1 MNTNHIL
8 DSTIHV
14 AKAKSGAVDAIG
26 GYAIRRRETLE
37 RLDGA
42 YLELEH
48 QTTGA
53 RHIHIETPDDNNG
66 FAVFFPTPPTDSTG
80 VAHILEHVVL
90 AGSQRFPVRDPFFS
104 MTRRSLATFMNALTG
119 SDWTMYLFSTRNAK
133 DFKNL
138 LDVYLDATFFPK
150 LSEDSFKQ
158 EGIRFE
164 FEDPADPNSGLRYK
178 GVVFNEMK
186 GALAT
191 PGAAVDR
198 AVGKALFPGLP
209 YAYVSGGDPQDIP
222 NLTWDH
228 LKQFHAR
235 YYHPSNARF
244 YTYGNQSLE
253 TTLETI
259 ERSALSRFQRIEVD
273 SSIPDV
279 KRFAQPTAAVE
290 PYPAVAAEDNE
301 PKAEALTAW
310 VTVPSADSFRAL
322 AMKVLSEVLL
332 SNAGSPLRKAL
343 IDSGLGSA
351 LADGSGFHDD
361 YKEAVFGAGL
371 KGVAAEDAEKVQQV
385 VLETLDRVA
394 DRGVDAS
401 QVDAAIH
408 HLEFEKRERSNAGL
422 PYALRILFASMPA
435 YLYGGD
441 PLSSM
446 DFDADLEHLEQ
457 ARAEGRFFENLI
469 RAELLDNQHRALLT
483 VVPDTEL
490 EERQRQ
496 AELDR
501 LAEVESKLSGQDKKK
516 IVEDA
521 LRLKADQEA
530 KQDLEA
536 LPTLEL
542 TDIPM
547 RFEDVPSRD
556 VNVRRATVE
565 FYPQPTNGIT
575 YLDLRTDFSALSTEQ
590 KDLLPL
596 FSRALTQ
603 SGAAGQDYVQIAAR
617 IAAHTGGV
625 GAAAQVQSLAANDD
639 YLQSFVVSGR
649 ALDRN
654 AQPFIELLT
663 DLVARLEVEPRR
675 LKEVIAE
682 ISTRLET
689 SIAGLGFQF
698 ALLRAHSKLSSEG
711 AINDRLQGI
720 GMLHTMRGLA
730 RLAEKDLG
738 PVIARLD
745 EIRKVLFRSGA
756 LRIVVT
762 CEEAMIQPLEE
773 LLTGL
778 VGALPP
784 DGAHVAP
791 AKVAPLETAPEARTA
806 PVPVAFNVRIFKTVR
821 FVHPDAP
828 ALLVLANYLRDTF
841 LHRELREKG
850 GAYGGYAQAGVA
862 SGTFYFGSYRDPNIT
877 RTYDVFDQAVRW
889 VTDHEI
895 DPENLKEAILGACGD
910 VDPLESPDIKGRRE
924 ATNRST
930 GFTREARERFKQRL
944 LKVSAD
950 DLRRV
955 THSYFMAAPA
965 VQTTVAGADLIE
977 EARRERP
984 ELFQVVA
991 PL

>member
-1 MNTNHIL
+1 
-8 DSTIHV
+8 
-14 AKAKSGAVDAIG
+14 
-26 GYAIRRRETLE
+26 
-37 RLDGA
+37 
-42 YLELEH
+42 
-48 QTTGA
+48 
-53 RHIHIETPDDNNG
+53 
-66 FAVFFPTPPTDSTG
+66 
-80 VAHILEHVVL
+80 
-90 AGSQRFPVRDPFFS
+90 
-104 MTRRSLATFMNALTG
+104 
-119 SDWTMYLFSTRNAK
+119 
-133 DFKNL
+133 
-138 LDVYLDATFFPK
+138 
-150 LSEDSFKQ
+150 
-158 EGIRFE
+158 
-164 FEDPADPNSGLRYK
+164 
-178 GVVFNEMK
+178 MK
-186 GALAT
+186 
-191 PGAAVDR
+191 
-198 AVGKALFPGLP
+198 
-209 YAYVSGGDPQDIP
+209 
-222 NLTWDH
+222 
-228 LKQFHAR
+228 
-235 YYHPSNARF
+235 
-244 YTYGNQSLE
+244 
-253 TTLETI
+253 
-259 ERSALSRFQRIEVD
+259 
-273 SSIPDV
+273 
-279 KRFAQPTAAVE
+279 
-290 PYPAVAAEDNE
+290 
-301 PKAEALTAW
+301 
-310 VTVPSADSFRAL
+310 
-322 AMKVLSEVLL
+322 
-332 SNAGSPLRKAL
+332 
-343 IDSGLGSA
+343 
-351 LADGSGFHDD
+351 
-361 YKEAVFGAGL
+361 
-371 KGVAAEDAEKVQQV
+371 
-385 VLETLDRVA
+385 
-394 DRGVDAS
+394 
-401 QVDAAIH
+401 
-408 HLEFEKRERSNAGL
+408 
-422 PYALRILFASMPA
+422 
-435 YLYGGD
+435 
-441 PLSSM
+441 
-446 DFDADLEHLEQ
+446 
-457 ARAEGRFFENLI
+457 
-469 RAELLDNQHRALLT
+469 
-483 VVPDTEL
+483 
-490 EERQRQ
+490 
-496 AELDR
+496 
-501 LAEVESKLSGQDKKK
+501 
-516 IVEDA
+516 
-521 LRLKADQEA
+521 
-530 KQDLEA
+530 
-536 LPTLEL
+536 
-542 TDIPM
+542 
-547 RFEDVPSRD
+547 FEDVPSRD

-745 EIRKVLFRSGA
+745 EIRQVLFRSGA